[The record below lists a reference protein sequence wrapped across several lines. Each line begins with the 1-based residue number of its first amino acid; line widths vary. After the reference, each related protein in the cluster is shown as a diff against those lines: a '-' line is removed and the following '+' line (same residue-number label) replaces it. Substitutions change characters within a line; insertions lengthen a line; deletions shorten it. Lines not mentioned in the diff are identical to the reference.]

1 MTTFSSLTEEVH
13 IDNESWNGFSD
24 GDADIA
30 GDEEDLY
37 RLSSMHFNLITNVS
51 ASHPNFASTQK
62 APSVPGIHDTP
73 LEARHAK
80 WQSTQDISKIPIMSM
95 AYVTSGRLS
104 GTISKEDLLV
114 KQVQQ
119 IKNKKAGLFACT
131 TCQETFKSNSTLYRH
146 NRKMHKDKHSVKTY
160 SCITCG
166 KSFPDSWR
174 LRRHELSKVSWQPHF
189 TYRLY
194 PLMIFTD
201 PYRKY

>member
-30 GDEEDLY
+30 GDEEDL
-37 RLSSMHFNLITNVS
+37 
-51 ASHPNFASTQK
+51 HPNFASTQK
-62 APSVPGIHDTP
+62 APSVPDIHDTP

-104 GTISKEDLLV
+104 GTISKKDLLV

-174 LRRHELSKVSWQPHF
+174 LRRHELSKIHTENTKEVALGHQGC
-189 TYRLY
+189 
-194 PLMIFTD
+194 
-201 PYRKY
+201 